1 MSAPDVERLGME
13 TAELRVT
20 LLLSWGGGGRH
31 LKELTAVAFTLAL
44 IVFALIWFG
53 ASMLRSDILP

>member
-1 MSAPDVERLGME
+1 MEME
-13 TAELRVT
+13 TVELRVT
-20 LLLSWGGGGRH
+20 LLFGCGEGEAGGP

-53 ASMLRSDILP
+53 AAMLRSVILL